1 MLTIKNLSKHYSSG
15 ILTKSGEKKKKLIL
29 EDINL
34 HISPG
39 EKVAI
44 IGRNGA
50 GKTTL
55 LRLISGS
62 LQQSTGDIDI
72 NGTIYP
78 LMNIGL
84 GINEKLTGRENIFS
98 SLVYNGFVLSSSELK
113 KIETDIEEFTEL
125 GELLDTPFYTY
136 SLGMKMRLMFAVA
149 TSVRPEIF
157 LIDEVLG
164 AGDPYFLLKC
174 QERLRN
180 IIEQNQSTLLIVS
193 HSTQLLRK
201 FCDRGIWIK
210 NGKIFLDGNINDVCV
225 AYDAYIERISVDS
238 LVKDIESE
246 DNLMASLDNGHKFYI
261 WQDKSDLN
269 ITSFEIKKSNET
281 IKIYI
286 SLVSKVLIKY
296 NLRILIT
303 LWARNGDRIGRLE
316 NDIDS
321 IDFSNT
327 YHHKLE
333 VSLQESTLPFGIFD
347 VTISIFQ
354 DLKNPFLHGLKQIY
368 VGSNMAS
375 ISSQND
381 HMLNANSIPH
391 KWL

>member
-261 WQDKSDLN
+261 GQDESDLN
-269 ITSFEIKKSNET
+269 ITGLEVKKSNNE
-281 IKIYI
+281 IKFYI
-286 SLVSKVLIKY
+286 NLMSKIIINY
-296 NLRILIT
+296 NVRILIT
-303 LWARNGDRIGRLE
+303 FWGRNGDRIGRLE

-321 IDFSNT
+321 IDFRNK
-327 YHHKLE
+327 HNHKVT
-333 VSLQESTLPFGIFD
+333 VSFEESTLPFGISD
-347 VTISIFQ
+347 ITISIYE
-354 DLKNPFLHGLKQIY
+354 DLKNPFLHGLKRIY
-368 VGSNMAS
+368 VGSKMAS